1 MGVERYV
8 IEAVVRDCRSHRE
21 VANSAGV
28 SKAWV
33 TKLVARY
40 REGGEPA
47 LEPRSRRP
55 KSCAHAV
62 SQDMQDAIIELRR
75 DLDAAGYDSGPHS
88 IAHHL
93 RLRFHDIPS
102 VATIWRILK
111 RHGLI
116 TPQPQKRPR
125 SSFIRFEA
133 ALPNEMWQGD
143 FTQLANGSGVE
154 ILNYLDDHSR
164 MLMACDVFPSVKGL
178 DVVATLYA
186 ATERH

>member
-8 IEAVVRDCRSHRE
+8 IEAVVRDRRSHRE
-21 VANSAGV
+21 VARSAGV

-33 TKLVARY
+33 TKLLARY
-40 REGGEPA
+40 REGGDAA

-62 SQDMQDAIIELRR
+62 GDDIQAAIIELRHQ
-75 DLDAAGYDSGPHS
+75 LDAAGYDNGPHT

-93 RLRFHDIPS
+93 RLTHPDIPS

-116 TPQPQKRPR
+116 TGQPQKRPR
-125 SSFIRFEA
+125 CSFVRFEA
-133 ALPNEMWQGD
+133 AQ
-143 FTQLANGSGVE
+143 
-154 ILNYLDDHSR
+154 
-164 MLMACDVFPSVKGL
+164 
-178 DVVATLYA
+178 
-186 ATERH
+186 